1 MTATAEPTTAA
12 AGPDPTGLAVTPQ
25 EIAERRVR
33 ESPTDQVV
41 FRVAGLYGVSRE
53 SVPFPVN
60 ATESIDSGPVSI
72 TLDPEAGASGNV
84 GIIHFDKRYLRV
96 RYNAHMVFPGMHELV
111 MSGKHDLS
119 LLGPVRATATDECAV
134 SEDMSGWHALGCM
147 DFLPGS
153 LWSGAS
159 GG

>member
-1 MTATAEPTTAA
+1 MTLTTEPQVTTERDRNA
-12 AGPDPTGLAVTPQ
+12 LAVTAAD
-25 EIAERRVR
+25 IAARRLQ
-33 ESPTDQVV
+33 ESPTDRIV
-41 FRVAGLYGVSRE
+41 FRVAGLYGVSPD
-53 SVPFPVN
+53 SVPFPVSE
-60 ATESIDSGPVSI
+60 TESIDSGPVSL
-72 TLDPEAGASGNV
+72 TMDPESGSSGNV
-84 GIIHFDKRYLRV
+84 GLIDFERRYLRV
-96 RYNAHMVFPGMHELV
+96 RYNVHAVFPGMHQLV

-134 SEDMSGWHALGCM
+134 AEDLSGWRALGCL